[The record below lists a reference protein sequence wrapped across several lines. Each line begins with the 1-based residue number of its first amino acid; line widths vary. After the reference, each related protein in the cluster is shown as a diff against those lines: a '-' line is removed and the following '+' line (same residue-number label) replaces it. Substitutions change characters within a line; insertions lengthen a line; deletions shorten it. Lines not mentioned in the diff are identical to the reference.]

1 MTKHIHVVNGDS
13 SNWKVNVL
21 VQDNIPVYGD
31 DNKIPLSYEWKTVE
45 TISLDNP
52 GQLVTRYLTST
63 RRLVIEEN
71 GQ

>member
-21 VQDNIPVYGD
+21 VQDKLWDAELNQLGT
-31 DNKIPLSYEWKTVE
+31 EWHTVE
-45 TISLDNP
+45 TLKLDNP
-52 GQLVTRYLTST
+52 GQLITKYLTNT

-71 GQ
+71 GV